1 MDIVKYDQVMVIDD
15 LFTDDEI
22 LYMDTYFTH
31 FDGWQLIFDNA
42 PDDNLSTYSLGR
54 AIDHPNYGEFDYF
67 CINHAFLRAGI
78 PIPAF
83 HRVVYNAFRFGDS
96 PAIHCDG
103 EEIDALSFLVYT
115 NKAWIPEWGGETV
128 FMQGDR
134 ITDTVIPKPGR
145 VVVFPGLV
153 PHGGRAPTKHCP
165 YAARFSAVFQFCPGQ
180 EEVVEAHAKGQEK
193 NRRPFPYESK

>member
-1 MDIVKYDQVMVIDD
+1 MEIYKHDQVMVIDD

-42 PDDNLSTYSLGR
+42 PDDTLSTYSLGR
-54 AIDHPNYGEFDYF
+54 VIDHPNYGEFENF
-67 CINHAFLRAGI
+67 CRDHAFKRAGI
-78 PIPAF
+78 PIPSF

-96 PAIHCDG
+96 PAIHVDG
-103 EEIDALSFLVYT
+103 EELDALSFLVYT
-115 NKAWIPEWGGETV
+115 NRAWIPEWGGETV

-145 VVVFPGLV
+145 IVIFPGLV
-153 PHGGRAPTKHCP
+153 PHGGRAPTKHCHV
-165 YAARFSAVFQFCPGQ
+165 AARYSAVFQFCPGQ
-180 EEVVEAHAKGQEK
+180 EDAVLAHAEHQEK
-193 NRRPFPYESK
+193 NTRRFPYEPK